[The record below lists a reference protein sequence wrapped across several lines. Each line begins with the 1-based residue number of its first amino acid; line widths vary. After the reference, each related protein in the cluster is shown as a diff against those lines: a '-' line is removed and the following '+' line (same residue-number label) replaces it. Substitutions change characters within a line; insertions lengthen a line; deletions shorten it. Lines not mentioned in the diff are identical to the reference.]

1 MAAPLDDAER
11 RSEWQALSRRFR
23 RNRLAVIGAVV
34 FLAVVLVAAL
44 ANVLAPAA
52 VLEIGSVILAESTLS
67 FFGFGV
73 QPPTP
78 SWGNMLANAESNMAI
93 APWVATLPGVC
104 IVVTVMS
111 IFTLGD
117 GLRDALV
124 PDTR

>member
-44 ANVLAPAA
+44 AIAAAA
-52 VLEIGSVILAESTLS
+52 VLEIGSVMLAESTLS